1 MLTDFRVRQRDYLLE
16 ITRAITAQLDL
27 DAVLRLVV
35 EAAAEMLA
43 GQAAFIALREEE
55 AFTIRAAYGLP
66 ETQWGELD
74 AMLAKLPAYPEA
86 WGRTEVERVLA
97 QIARWLR
104 VEAQQAVALPLM
116 VGEDL
121 LGLLV
126 VFRTFGTA
134 FTYDD
139 RLILRAFADQA
150 AIAVHNAK
158 LYQQLATEKRRL
170 EAIIE
175 ATVDGV
181 IILDPAHR
189 IQVFNRAMA
198 RLTGWSPLEAIGRPH
213 DEVVILNPRRSGMTL
228 AEAEAGGWPLATDR
242 PIYVEGDLVRRDGG
256 RVAVGITYSP
266 LLDRTGRLVN
276 IIGIVRDMT
285 RIREAEELKSTFI
298 SIISHELKTPVS
310 IIKGYAGTLRR
321 EDTTWDAGM
330 VRQIAAII
338 EEEADRLTQLI
349 DNLLDASRL
358 QAGALELQFVEVA
371 LDELAERVADRFR
384 PQTDRHFIVVDF
396 PPDFPLIQGDP
407 RRLEQVLANLVS
419 NAIKY
424 SPHGGTIR
432 ISGRATP
439 REVIVTVTDEGIGI
453 PPEEQERIFERFYR
467 ASAARARQTPGTGL
481 GLYLARAI
489 VEAHG
494 GRIWVE
500 STPGRGSSFSFS
512 IPRPRESSA
521 GASGS
526 RPAKGMDS

>member
-35 EAAAEMLA
+35 DAAAEILA
-43 GQAAFIALREEE
+43 GQVAFIALREDET
-55 AFTIRAAYGLP
+55 FTIRAAHGLP
-66 ETQWGELD
+66 ERMWGELNG
-74 AMLAKLPAYPEA
+74 LLTELPAQPEA
-86 WGRTEVERVLA
+86 WGRAGVERVLM
-97 QIARWLR
+97 QIARTLR
-104 VEAQQAVALPLM
+104 IEAQQAVALPLI
-116 VGEDL
+116 VGENL
-121 LGLLV
+121 LGLLM
-126 VFRTFGTA
+126 VFRALGTA

-139 RLILRAFADQA
+139 RLVLRAFADQA
-150 AIAVHNAK
+150 AIAVHNAQ

-175 ATVDGV
+175 ATADGV

-189 IQVFNRAMA
+189 IQVFNRAMT
-198 RLTGWSPLEAIGRPH
+198 RLTGWSPAEVIGRPH

-228 AEAEAGGWPLATDR
+228 AEAEAGGWPLAGGK
-242 PIYVEGDLVRRDGG
+242 PIYVEGDLIRRDGG

-276 IIGIVRDMT
+276 IISVVRDMT
-285 RIREAEELKSTFI
+285 RVREAEELKSTFI

-321 EDTTWDAGM
+321 EDTTWDAAT
-330 VRQIAAII
+330 VREIAAII
-338 EEEADRLTQLI
+338 EEEADRLTELI

-396 PPDFPLIQGDP
+396 PPDFPLVQGDP
-407 RRLEQVLANLVS
+407 RRLEQVLANLAS

-424 SPHGGTIR
+424 SPQGGTIR
-432 ISGRATP
+432 ISGRTTP
-439 REVIVTVTDEGIGI
+439 REVIVTVTDEGVGI
-453 PPEEQERIFERFYR
+453 PLDEQERIFERFYR
-467 ASAARARQTPGTGL
+467 TSQAVARQTPGTGL

-500 STPGRGSSFSFS
+500 SIPGRGSSFSFS
-512 IPRPRESSA
+512 VPRGPGR
-521 GASGS
+521 
-526 RPAKGMDS
+526 

>member
-27 DAVLRLVV
+27 DAVLRMVV
-35 EAAAEMLA
+35 NAAAEMLD
-43 GQAAFIALREEE
+43 GQVAFIALREDE
-55 AFTIRAAYGLP
+55 AFTIRAAHGLP
-66 ETQWGELD
+66 ERMWGELNTLL
-74 AMLAKLPAYPEA
+74 MELPAQPEA
-86 WGRTEVERVLA
+86 WGRAGVERVLM
-97 QIARWLR
+97 QIARTLR
-104 VEAQQAVALPLM
+104 IEAQQAVALPLI
-116 VGEDL
+116 VGANL
-121 LGLLV
+121 LGLLM
-126 VFRTFGTA
+126 VFRAFGTA

-139 RLILRAFADQA
+139 RLVLRAFADQA
-150 AIAVHNAK
+150 AIAVHNAQ

-175 ATVDGV
+175 ATADGV

-189 IQVFNRAMA
+189 IQVFNRAMT
-198 RLTGWSPLEAIGRPH
+198 RLTGWSPAEAIGRPH
-213 DEVVILNPRRSGMTL
+213 DEVVVLNPRRSGMTL
-228 AEAEAGGWPLATDR
+228 AEAEAGGWPLAGGK

-276 IIGIVRDMT
+276 IIGVVRDMT
-285 RIREAEELKSTFI
+285 RVREAEELKSTFI

-321 EDTTWDAGM
+321 EDATWDVAT
-330 VRQIAAII
+330 VREIAAII
-338 EEEADRLTQLI
+338 EEEADRLTELI

-384 PQTDRHFIVVDF
+384 LQTDRHFIVVDF

-424 SPHGGTIR
+424 SPQGGMIR

-439 REVIVTVTDEGIGI
+439 REVIVTVTDEGVGI

-467 ASAARARQTPGTGL
+467 TSQAIARQTPGTGL

-500 STPGRGSSFSFS
+500 SAPGRGSAFSFS
-512 IPRPRESSA
+512 IPRSPIR
-521 GASGS
+521 
-526 RPAKGMDS
+526 

>member
-43 GQAAFIALREEE
+43 GQVALIALREED

-66 ETQWGELD
+66 DTQWGELD
-74 AMLAKLPAYPEA
+74 VLLAKLPAHPES
-86 WGRTEVERVLA
+86 WGRAEVERVLT

-104 VEAQQAVALPLM
+104 LEAQQAVALPLM
-116 VGEDL
+116 VGEEL

-158 LYQQLATEKRRL
+158 LYQQLVTEKRRL

-175 ATVDGV
+175 ATADGV

-213 DEVVILNPRRSGMTL
+213 DEIVILNPRRSGMTL

-276 IIGIVRDMT
+276 IIGVVRDMT

-321 EDTTWDAGM
+321 EDTIWDTAM
-330 VRQIAAII
+330 VRQIATII

-424 SPHGGTIR
+424 SPQGGTIR
-432 ISGRATP
+432 ISGRVTP

-453 PPEEQERIFERFYR
+453 LPEEQERIFERFYR

-512 IPRPRESSA
+512 LPRPQ
-521 GASGS
+521 GS
-526 RPAKGMDS
+526 